1 MIYNPNYSDAIISS
15 LSSITFFIWSGL
27 VKKEETTIFDWKNKW
42 FRVDIN
48 DPIFL
53 TNNHL
58 SESLLIIEIVIIFNH
73 SWFLVI

>member
-27 VKKEETTIFDWKNKW
+27 VKKEETTIFDWKNTW
-42 FRVDIN
+42 FRVDI
-48 DPIFL
+48 DDSIFL

-58 SESLLIIEIVIIFNH
+58 SESLLIIEIVIIVNH
-73 SWFLVI
+73 S